1 MDCFMSRLPD
11 RVKGVICIIFSAF
24 SFAFMNVFVRLSG
37 DLPSV
42 QKSFFRN
49 LIALFIALT
58 AVIKGGEKIC
68 IKRKNLPFL
77 LIRSVFGTVG
87 ILCNF
92 YAIDHLA
99 ISDASM
105 LNKMSPFFSILFSFI
120 LLKEQLTLVQGTL
133 VGAAF
138 CGSLFIIKPEADI
151 LGNPAALLGLLGGMG
166 AGIAYTAV
174 RVLGQQ
180 GVNKSLI
187 VLFFSAFSCIVTLPY
202 IILRFEPMTVKQL
215 LCLIGAGTAAA
226 GGQFGVTSAYCY
238 APAKEISVYD
248 YSQLIFAM
256 ILGFL
261 FFGQLADG
269 FSLIGYGIIVASAVI
284 MFFYNKE
291 KGGGKR

>member
-1 MDCFMSRLPD
+1 MNYFRSRLPD
-11 RVKGVICIIFSAF
+11 RVKGMICIIFSAF

-58 AVIKGGEKIC
+58 AVIKSGEKIR
-68 IKRKNLPFL
+68 IKRNNLPFL

-120 LLKEQLTLVQGTL
+120 LLKERLTLVQGTL

-174 RVLGQQ
+174 RALGQQ

-202 IILRFEPMTVKQL
+202 IILRFEPMTVGQF

-269 FSLIGYGIIVASAVI
+269 LSLIGYGIIVASAVI
-284 MFFYNKE
+284 MFFYNKRKSE
-291 KGGGKR
+291 V

>member
-1 MDCFMSRLPD
+1 MNYFRSRLPD
-11 RVKGVICIIFSAF
+11 RVKGMICIIFSAF

-58 AVIKGGEKIC
+58 AVIKSGEKIR
-68 IKRKNLPFL
+68 IKRNNLPFL

-105 LNKMSPFFSILFSFI
+105 LNKVSPFFSILFSFI
-120 LLKEQLTLVQGTL
+120 LLKERLTLVQGTL

-202 IILRFEPMTVKQL
+202 IILRFEPMTVGQF

-269 FSLIGYGIIVASAVI
+269 LSLIGYGIIVASAVI
-284 MFFYNKE
+284 MFFYNKRKSE
-291 KGGGKR
+291 V

>member
-1 MDCFMSRLPD
+1 MNYFRSRLPD
-11 RVKGVICIIFSAF
+11 RVKGMICIIFSAF

-58 AVIKGGEKIC
+58 AVIKSGEKIR
-68 IKRKNLPFL
+68 IKRNNLPFL

-120 LLKEQLTLVQGTL
+120 LLKERLTLVQGTL

-187 VLFFSAFSCIVTLPY
+187 VLFFSAFSCMVTLPY
-202 IILRFEPMTVKQL
+202 IILRFEPMTVGQF

-269 FSLIGYGIIVASAVI
+269 LSLIGYGIIVASAVI
-284 MFFYNKE
+284 MFFYNKRKSE
-291 KGGGKR
+291 V